1 MSLPPSLPS
10 SGAPLVAA
18 HNICVEF
25 SGREVL
31 HDVSLA
37 LQPGRVV
44 TLIGPN
50 GAGKST
56 FVRVLLGLTPPSRGH
71 VERRANLRVG
81 YMPQSLTID
90 RDLPLTVRRFL
101 QLSGVK
107 DARRIEATLDEVGA
121 AYTIARPVQVLS
133 GGEFQRVLLAR
144 ALLRDPDLLVLD
156 EPVRSVDVTGQ
167 AELYDLIGKLRQT
180 HHCGVLMVSHDL
192 HLVMAAT
199 DEVLC
204 LNQHVCCHGTP
215 EAVGRHPEY
224 FALFGP
230 TVAPSLAVYT
240 HAHDHAHDAAG
251 HVVDAEGKVHDHDH
265 HDRQGHSH
273 G

>member
-1 MSLPPSLPS
+1 MSLAPS
-10 SGAPLVAA
+10 GDVPLVAA
-18 HNICVEF
+18 RNVCVAF
-25 SGREVL
+25 DGREVL
-31 HDVSLA
+31 HDVSLEVR
-37 LQPGRVV
+37 PGRVI

-56 FVRVLLGLTPPSRGH
+56 LVRVLLGLTEPTRGH
-71 VERRANLRVG
+71 VERRPGLRIG

-90 RDLPLTVRRFL
+90 RDLPMNVRRFL

-107 DARRIEATLDEVGA
+107 DAARLEATLDEVGA
-121 AYTIARPVQVLS
+121 AYTIGQPVQVLS

-167 AELYDLIGKLRQT
+167 AELYDLIGKLRRT
-180 HHCGVLMVSHDL
+180 HRCGVLMVSHDL

-215 EAVGRHPEY
+215 ESVGRHPEY

-251 HVVDAEGKVHDHDH
+251 HVVEADGTVHDHDH
-265 HDRQGHSH
+265 HGHRH